1 MSSSSKAFVTV
12 NRPLALEIRRMEIV
26 YSSIVTV
33 KEGER
38 RGFFFRISLLIC
50 SRKDVRYTSLPL
62 LKPGYTR
69 PGPGLYYCWLGR
81 LIGCVADQQLLLG
94 KRFTLKN
101 LLKLILRD

>member
-38 RGFFFRISLLIC
+38 RGFFSYFLTHLF
-50 SRKDVRYTSLPL
+50 K
-62 LKPGYTR
+62 K
-69 PGPGLYYCWLGR
+69 
-81 LIGCVADQQLLLG
+81 GCQVY
-94 KRFTLKN
+94 
-101 LLKLILRD
+101 